1 MAKNDPGS
9 PLGIPCYTRSFLHF
23 PTMSATDYDK
33 LSLHEQIMLRPD
45 TYVGSY
51 TTHTESRWIW
61 DVAAKRMV
69 WRPVVVNPALL
80 KLFDEVLVNALDHRV
95 RLLQKGSDAPVK
107 HIDVT
112 VTPERIT
119 VRNDGEGIPVDEH
132 PVHKLYVPE
141 MIFGNL
147 LSGSNYKDK
156 DGGKQERIWGGM
168 NGYGAKLANIFSTE
182 FALETVDATRQKRY
196 KQVWRRNMLECGK
209 PAITKA
215 TCKPFTEI
223 SFVPDLTRFK
233 WEGATPTTI
242 PADMVAIMQT
252 RVVDA
257 AACAGKDCKVTLNGV
272 PLTANT
278 FQKYVGL
285 YVEEDKG
292 PETSIADEAEG
303 SAGSAGSVA
312 TGATARKAKCIA
324 YDAAGERWEV
334 AAILTRDLHGT
345 VDADY
350 RQISFVN
357 GINTRRGGK
366 HVEYVVKQVM
376 TAFCEMAK
384 KKAKMAEI
392 TPAMLKDSVVFFIN
406 STIVNPSFDGQAK
419 EYLTTVSKDF
429 GSLPAVPPKFVDKL
443 AKIGLLDEAQA
454 LLDAKNQKEAK
465 KTDGR
470 KRSTLRGI
478 PKLEDASWAGT
489 AKSAECT
496 LILTEGDS
504 AASTAIAGLKVV
516 GSDRYGVFPLKGKIL
531 NVKDISAAK
540 KTANEEL
547 THIKQ
552 ILGLEHGKE
561 YTDVKQLRYGRIMIM
576 TDQDVD
582 GSHIKGLLMNLFHTE
597 WPSLLKLGFLCCMMT
612 PLLKVTKGAHTL
624 CFYSQS
630 EYEEWLSS
638 MGDGGAKGWKV
649 KYYKGLGTS
658 TAKEA
663 CEYFREMN
671 TVDFDWDDESDL
683 AIDLAFNKK
692 RADDRKDWLGTY
704 SKERHLRVKAG
715 GVHVPYT
722 RFVHD
727 ELIHF
732 SNADNIRSLPAMMDG
747 LKPSQRKIL
756 WSCLKRNLTAEIKV
770 AQLAGYV
777 SEVAAYHHG
786 EASLQG
792 AIVGMAQDFVGSNNL
807 NLLVPSGQFGTRL
820 QGGKDAASPRYI
832 FTALEPIVRATM
844 RREDD
849 AVLQYVED
857 DGELVEPETYLPVLP
872 MLLVNGAVGIGTGF
886 STNVPNYNPRDIVR
900 VLKAKLADASAVDL
914 AATQLQPWWFGFR
927 GTVSPSA
934 DGKTWTTKGCYEFA
948 GDDAAAVRI
957 TELPVGS
964 WTLDYKKFLDDM
976 LVQQEED
983 LKEWQALSKKKDRT
997 DKENKALEKKPVPWL
1012 KDWKPA
1018 YNDTDAGFILY
1029 LDEDAYHTARA
1040 YPKEFEEHFKL
1051 TTTFKTTNM
1060 VAFNACGKIH
1070 RYDSVGEVLAEFYSV
1085 RLAAYGTRKE
1095 KELARMREEI
1105 RELDARLA
1113 FVKAVVE
1120 KRLVVANAED
1130 ADLLAG
1136 LKRIGVPPISA
1147 PDLPDDLKGYEYL
1160 LRMRVDRLKAAAVH
1174 ELEEEVAKAKAAMAA
1189 LAAMTLEGLWLKD
1202 LGEFEVA
1209 WEKYETKRKEKAEEL
1224 GKEMDAKGAK
1234 VVKKVVRKVKTA
1246 AK

>member
-1 MAKNDPGS
+1 
-9 PLGIPCYTRSFLHF
+9 
-23 PTMSATDYDK
+23 MSATDYDK

-61 DVAAKRMV
+61 DAVGKRMV
-69 WRPVVVNPALL
+69 WRPVTVNPALL

-95 RLLQKGSDAPVK
+95 RLLQKGSDALVK

-112 VTPERIT
+112 VTSTKVT

-132 PVHKLYVPE
+132 PIHKMFVPE

-156 DGGKQERIWGGM
+156 DGGSQERIWGGM

-182 FALETVDATRQKRY
+182 FALETVDSKRQKRY

-209 PAITKA
+209 PVIAKA

-223 SFVPDLTRFK
+223 SFTPDLTRFK
-233 WEGATPTTI
+233 WLGATPAEI

-272 PLTANT
+272 PLAANT

-285 YVEEDKG
+285 YVEEESK
-292 PETSIADEAEG
+292 ENKEAED
-303 SAGSAGSVA
+303 GSVA
-312 TGATARKAKCIA
+312 TGATAKKAKCIA
-324 YDAAGERWEV
+324 YDAAGERWEI

-366 HVEYVVKQVM
+366 HTEYVVKQVM
-376 TAFCEMAK
+376 TAFCDLAK
-384 KKAKMAEI
+384 KRAKMTDI
-392 TPAMLKDSVVFFIN
+392 TPAALKDSVVFFIN
-406 STIVNPSFDGQAK
+406 ATIVNPSFDGQAK
-419 EYLTTVSKDF
+419 EFLTTTSKDF
-429 GSLPAVPPKFVDKL
+429 GSLPILPPKFVDKL
-443 AKIGLLDEAQA
+443 VKIGLLDEAQTIM
-454 LLDAKNQKEAK
+454 DAKNQKEAK

-470 KRSTLRGI
+470 KRSVLRGI

-489 AKSAECT
+489 PKSGECT

-531 NVKDISAAK
+531 NVKDVSVAK
-540 KTANEEL
+540 KTANQEL
-547 THIKQ
+547 TYIKQ

-561 YTDVKQLRYGRIMIM
+561 YTDIKQLRYGRIMIM

-612 PLLKVTKGAHTL
+612 PLLKATKGPHTL
-624 CFYSQS
+624 CFYSQP
-630 EYEEWLSS
+630 EYEEWLASLSDGSNASS
-638 MGDGGAKGWKV
+638 AKSWKI

-671 TVDFDWDDESDL
+671 TVDFDWDNESHN

-692 RADDRKDWLGTY
+692 RSDDRKEWLGTFAN
-704 SKERHLRVKAG
+704 ERHLRVKAG

-732 SNADNIRSLPAMMDG
+732 SHADNIRSLPAVMDG

-756 WSCLKRNLTAEIKV
+756 WSCLKRNLVSEIKV

-786 EASLQG
+786 EVSLQG
-792 AIVGMAQDFVGSNNL
+792 AIVGMAQDFMGSNNI
-807 NLLVPSGQFGTRL
+807 NLLQPSGQFGTRL
-820 QGGKDAASPRYI
+820 QGGKDSASARYI
-832 FTALEPIVRATM
+832 FTALEPIVRAM
-844 RREDD
+844 IRKEDD
-849 AVLQYVED
+849 AILRYIED
-857 DGELVEPETYLPVLP
+857 DGDIVEPESYMPVLP
-872 MLLVNGAVGIGTGF
+872 LLLVNGAIGIGTGF
-886 STNVPNYNPRDIVR
+886 STNIPNYNPSDIVR
-900 VLKAKLADASAVDL
+900 VLKARLESDVGSVELKE
-914 AATQLQPWWFGFR
+914 TKLQPWWFGFR
-927 GTVSPSA
+927 GSVTGSS
-934 DGKTWTTKGCYEFA
+934 DGRTWTTKGVYEFV
-948 GDDAAAVRI
+948 GDDSAAVRI
-957 TELPVGS
+957 KELPVGR
-964 WTLDYKKFLDDM
+964 WTLDYKEFLEAM
-976 LVQQEED
+976 LTQQEED
-983 LKEWQALSKKKDRT
+983 IKEWQALSKKKDRT
-997 DKENKALEKKPVPWL
+997 EKENKALEKKPVTWL

-1040 YPKEFEEHFKL
+1040 YPKEFEDHFNL

-1060 VAFNACGKIH
+1060 VAFNAKGKIT
-1070 RYDSVGEVLAEFYSV
+1070 RYDAVGEVLSEFYDV

-1095 KELARMREEI
+1095 KETARMREEI

-1113 FVKAVVE
+1113 FIRAVVE
-1120 KRLVVANAED
+1120 KRLVVANADD
-1130 ADLLAG
+1130 AELLAG

-1147 PDLPDDLKGYEYL
+1147 PDQPNDLKGYEYL
-1160 LRMRVDRLKAAAVH
+1160 LRMRVDRLKAAAVL
-1174 ELEEEVAKAKAAMAA
+1174 ELENEVEKAKTLLTALEAMS
-1189 LAAMTLEGLWLKD
+1189 LEGLWLRD
-1202 LGEFEVA
+1202 LNEFEIA
-1209 WEKYETKRKEKAEEL
+1209 WNKYETKRKEKAEDL
-1224 GKEMDAKGAK
+1224 GKDMNAKSARI
-1234 VVKKVVRKVKTA
+1234 VKRPVVRKVKST
-1246 AK
+1246 K

>member
-1 MAKNDPGS
+1 MLKGP
-9 PLGIPCYTRSFLHF
+9 PLDFQIHYYLFLHF
-23 PTMSATDYDK
+23 RTMSATDYDL
-33 LSLHEQIMLRPD
+33 LSHHEQIMLRPD

-51 TTHTESRWIW
+51 TTHSESRWIW

-69 WRPVVVNPALL
+69 WRPVTVNPALL

-112 VTPERIT
+112 VTPQRIT
-119 VRNDGEGIPVDEH
+119 VRNDGEGIPVEEH
-132 PVHKLYVPE
+132 PVHKMYVPQ

-156 DGGKQERIWGGM
+156 DGGGQERIWGGM

-182 FALETVDATRQKRY
+182 FALETVDAARQKRY

-209 PAITKA
+209 PSIAKA

-223 SFVPDLTRFK
+223 TFVPDLTRFK
-233 WEGATPTTI
+233 WEGATPTEI

-252 RVVDA
+252 RVIDA

-272 PLTANT
+272 PVTSNT
-278 FQKYVGL
+278 FQKYIGL
-285 YVEEDKG
+285 YVEEGG
-292 PETSIADEAEG
+292 PEAGEG
-303 SAGSAGSVA
+303 AGEDVGSVA
-312 TGATARKAKCIA
+312 TGATAKKAKCIA
-324 YDAAGERWEV
+324 YDAAGDRWEV

-384 KKAKMAEI
+384 KKAKMADI
-392 TPAMLKDSVVFFIN
+392 TPAMLKDSVVFFVN
-406 STIVNPSFDGQAK
+406 ATIVNPSFDGQAK

-429 GSLPAVPPKFVDKL
+429 GSLPVIPPKFVDKL
-443 AKIGLLDEAQA
+443 AKIGLLDEAQS
-454 LLDAKNQKEAK
+454 LLDAKNQKDAK

-540 KTANEEL
+540 KTANQEL

-597 WPSLLKLGFLCCMMT
+597 WPSLLRLGFLCCMMT
-612 PLLKVTKGAHTL
+612 PLLKATKGTQTL

-630 EYEEWLSS
+630 EYEEW
-638 MGDGGAKGWKV
+638 MTRVGDAGTRGWKI

-671 TVDFDWDDESDL
+671 TVDFDWDDESDG

-692 RADDRKDWLGTY
+692 RADDRKEWLATFV
-704 SKERHLRVKAG
+704 KDRHLRVKAG
-715 GVHVPYT
+715 GIHIPYT

-732 SNADNIRSLPAMMDG
+732 SNADNIRSLPAVMDG

-756 WSCLKRNLTAEIKV
+756 WSCFKRNLTQEIKV

-807 NLLVPSGQFGTRL
+807 NLLFPSGQFGTRL

-832 FTALEPIVRATM
+832 FTALEAIMKTVVRK
-844 RREDD
+844 EDE
-849 AVLQYVED
+849 AILRYTED
-857 DGELVEPETYLPVLP
+857 DGELVEPETYLPVVP
-872 MLLVNGAVGIGTGF
+872 MLLVNGAAGIGTGF
-886 STNVPNYNPRDIVR
+886 SSNVPTYNPRDIVR
-900 VLKAKLADASAVDL
+900 VLKARLQTAEMDL
-914 AATQLQPWWFGFR
+914 ATVKLEPWWFGFH
-927 GTVSPSA
+927 GTVTGSM
-934 DGKTWTTKGCYEFA
+934 DGKTWTTKGCYEFV
-948 GDDAAAVRI
+948 GDDSAAVRI
-957 TELPVGS
+957 TELPIGT
-964 WTLDYKKFLDDM
+964 WTLDYKEFLETM
-976 LVQQEED
+976 LTQQEED
-983 LKEWQALSKKKDRT
+983 LKEWTALSKKKDRT

-1018 YNDTDAGFILY
+1018 YNDMDAGFILY

-1051 TTTFKTTNM
+1051 TTTAKTTNM
-1060 VAFNACGKIH
+1060 VAFNSEGKIH
-1070 RYDSVGEVLAEFYSV
+1070 RYDTVGEILSEFYSV
-1085 RLAAYGTRKE
+1085 RLAAYGARKKAE
-1095 KELARMREEI
+1095 TDRMRTEI
-1105 RELDARLA
+1105 KELDARLV

-1120 KRLVVANAED
+1120 RRLVVANAED
-1130 ADLLAG
+1130 AELLAG
-1136 LKRIGVPPISA
+1136 LKALGVPPISA
-1147 PDLPDDLKGYEYL
+1147 PEMPDDLKGYEYL

-1174 ELEEEVAKAKAAMAA
+1174 ELEEEAAKAKAALAA
-1189 LAAMTLEGLWLKD
+1189 LEAMTLEGLWLKD
-1202 LGEFEVA
+1202 LAEFEAA
-1209 WEKYETKRKEKAEEL
+1209 WEKYEEKRKAKAEDL
-1224 GKEMDAKGAK
+1224 SKEMDAKARDEK
-1234 VVKKVVRKVKTA
+1234 KKVVRKAKTT

>member
-1 MAKNDPGS
+1 
-9 PLGIPCYTRSFLHF
+9 
-23 PTMSATDYDK
+23 MSASDYDM

-61 DVAAKRMV
+61 DSAARRMV
-69 WRPVVVNPALL
+69 WRSVVVNPALL

-95 RLLQKGSDAPVK
+95 RLQQQGSDAPVK
-107 HIDVT
+107 HIAVEI
-112 VTPERIT
+112 TPQRIT
-119 VRNDGEGIPVDEH
+119 VRNDGKGIPVEEH
-132 PVHKLYVPE
+132 PTHKLYVPE
-141 MIFGNL
+141 MIFGKL

-156 DGGKQERIWGGM
+156 DGGNQERIWGGM

-182 FALETVDATRQKRY
+182 FTVETVDATRQKRY

-209 PAITKA
+209 PTITKA

-223 SFVPDLTRFK
+223 AFAPDLTQFK
-233 WEGATPTTI
+233 WVGATPTEIT
-242 PADMVAIMQT
+242 ADMLAIMRT

-257 AACAGKDCKVTLNGV
+257 AACAGKDCKVSLNGEL
-272 PLTANT
+272 LTSNT

-285 YVEEDKG
+285 YVEEDRG
-292 PETSIADEAEG
+292 ALGASLTAVGDASSGASDSTGTPED
-303 SAGSAGSVA
+303 AGTVA

-334 AAILTRDLHGT
+334 AAILTRDLHGD

-366 HVEYVVKQVM
+366 HVEYVVKHVM

-384 KKAKMAEI
+384 KKAKLADI
-392 TPAMLKDSVVFFIN
+392 TPALLKDSVVFFIN
-406 STIVNPSFDGQAK
+406 TTIVNPSFDGQAK
-419 EYLTTVSKDF
+419 ENLITMAKDF
-429 GSLPAVPPKFVDKL
+429 GSLPVIPPKFVEKL
-443 AKIGLLDEAQA
+443 VKIGLLDEAQA
-454 LLDAKNQKEAK
+454 LLDAKTQKDAK

-478 PKLEDASWAGT
+478 PKLHDASFAGT

-516 GSDRYGVFPLKGKIL
+516 GSDRYGIFPLKGKIL
-531 NVKDISAAK
+531 NVKDVSAAK
-540 KTANEEL
+540 KTANQEL
-547 THIKQ
+547 TYIKQ

-561 YTDVKQLRYGRIMIM
+561 YSDLKQLRYGRIMIM

-597 WPSLLKLGFLCCMMT
+597 WPSLLRLGFLCCMMT
-612 PLLKVTKGAHTL
+612 PLLKATKGAQTL

-630 EYEEWLSS
+630 EYEEW
-638 MGDGGAKGWKV
+638 MAHVGDVGTRGWKI

-658 TAKEA
+658 PAQEA
-663 CEYFREMN
+663 CEYSRSMN
-671 TVDFDWDDESDL
+671 TVDFDWDDASDQ

-692 RADDRKDWLGTY
+692 RADDRKEWLGTY
-704 SKERHLRVKAG
+704 DRERHLHVKAG

-732 SNADNIRSLPAMMDG
+732 SSADNVRSIPAMMDG

-756 WSCLKRNLTAEIKV
+756 WAALKRNLTQEIKV

-792 AIVGMAQDFVGSNNL
+792 AIVGMAQDFVGSNNI

-820 QGGKDAASPRYI
+820 QGGSDAASPRYI
-832 FTALEPIVRATM
+832 FTALEPIVRTVV

-849 AVLQYVED
+849 AILKYMED
-857 DGELVEPETYLPVLP
+857 DGDTVEPESYMPTLPL
-872 MLLVNGAVGIGTGF
+872 LLVNGTLGIGTGF
-886 STNVPNYNPRDIVR
+886 STNVPPFNPRDLTR
-900 VLKAKLADASAVDL
+900 VLRARLEGATTDVDV
-914 AATQLQPWWFGFR
+914 AATRLAPWWNGFK
-927 GTVSPSA
+927 GSVSASA
-934 DGKTWTTKGCYEFA
+934 DGKTWTTKGLYEFL
-948 GDDAAAVRI
+948 GDDAATVRI
-957 TELPVGS
+957 TELPVGT
-964 WTLDYKKFLDDM
+964 WTLDYKAFLDEM
-976 LVQQEED
+976 LVQQEEEA
-983 LKEWQALSKKKDRT
+983 KEWTALNKKKKGDLT
-997 DKENKALEKKPVPWL
+997 DKERKALEKKPMAWL

-1018 YNDTDAGFILY
+1018 FNDVDAGFVLY

-1040 YPKEFEEHFKL
+1040 YPKEFEDKFKM
-1051 TTTFKTTNM
+1051 TTSFKTTNM
-1060 VAFNACGKIH
+1060 VAFNAEGKIH
-1070 RYDSVGEVLAEFYSV
+1070 RYESVGEVLAEFYRV

-1095 KELARMREEI
+1095 QQLARMAEEL
-1105 RELDARLA
+1105 RELEARLA
-1113 FVKAVVE
+1113 FVRAVVE

-1130 ADLLAG
+1130 AELLAG
-1136 LKRIGVPPISA
+1136 LKAIGVPPLSA
-1147 PDLPDDLKGYEYL
+1147 PDAADDLKGYEYL
-1160 LRMRVDRLKAAAVH
+1160 LRMRVDRLKAAAVA
-1174 ELEEEVAKAKAAMAA
+1174 ELEQEVAEAKAAMAA
-1189 LAAMTLEGLWLKD
+1189 LKAMTLEGLWLRELDELAVALDKYEAKRAAKAED
-1202 LGEFEVA
+1202 LG
-1209 WEKYETKRKEKAEEL
+1209 KA
-1224 GKEMDAKGAK
+1224 MDAKAAKGATT
-1234 VVKKVVRKVKTA
+1234 KKTVVRKVKA
-1246 AK
+1246 

>member
-1 MAKNDPGS
+1 
-9 PLGIPCYTRSFLHF
+9 
-23 PTMSATDYDK
+23 MSASDYDK
-33 LSLHEQIMLRPD
+33 LSLHEQILLRPD

-61 DVAAKRMV
+61 DVTGRRMV
-69 WRPVVVNPALL
+69 WRSVTVNPALL

-95 RLLQKGSDAPVK
+95 RLQQKGSDAPVK

-112 VTPERIT
+112 VTATKVT
-119 VRNDGEGIPVDEH
+119 VRNDGEGVPVDEH
-132 PVHKLYVPE
+132 PVHKLYAPE

-156 DGGKQERIWGGM
+156 DGGSQERIWGGM

-182 FALETVDATRQKRY
+182 FAVETVDGKRQKRY

-209 PAITKA
+209 PSITKA

-223 SFVPDLTRFK
+223 SFVPDLTRLR
-233 WEGATPTTI
+233 WEGATPTEI
-242 PADMVAIMQT
+242 PADMIAIMQT

-272 PLTANT
+272 PLLANT

-285 YVEEDKG
+285 YVEDAKDAKDNKAE
-292 PETSIADEAEG
+292 DEA
-303 SAGSAGSVA
+303 SVA
-312 TGATARKAKCIA
+312 TGATAKKAKCIA
-324 YDAAGERWEV
+324 YDSAGERWEV

-384 KKAKMAEI
+384 KRAKMADI

-406 STIVNPSFDGQAK
+406 ATIVNPSFDGQAK

-429 GSLPAVPPKFVDKL
+429 GSLPVLPPKFVDKL
-443 AKIGLLDEAQA
+443 VKIGLLDEAQSI
-454 LLDAKNQKEAK
+454 LDAKNQKEAK

-489 AKSAECT
+489 PKSTECT

-504 AASTAIAGLKVV
+504 AKTTAISGLKVV
-516 GSDRYGVFPLKGKIL
+516 GTDRYGVFPLKGKIL

-597 WPSLLKLGFLCCMMT
+597 WPSLLRLGFLCCMMT
-612 PLLKVTKGAHTL
+612 PLLKATKGAQTL
-624 CFYSQS
+624 SFYSQS
-630 EYEEWLSS
+630 EYEEW
-638 MGDGGAKGWKV
+638 MTTAAGGGKGWKI

-692 RADDRKDWLGTY
+692 RADDRKEWLGTY
-704 SKERHLRVKAG
+704 MKDRHLRVKAG
-715 GVHVPYT
+715 GIRVPYT

-732 SNADNIRSLPAMMDG
+732 SNADNIRSLPAMLDG

-756 WSCLKRNLTAEIKV
+756 WAALKRNLTTEIKV
-770 AQLAGYV
+770 AQMAGYV

-786 EASLQG
+786 EVSLQG

-832 FTALEPIVRATM
+832 FTALESITKAIVRK
-844 RREDD
+844 EDD
-849 AVLQYVED
+849 AILKYTED
-857 DGELVEPETYLPVLP
+857 DGEFVEPETYLPVLP
-872 MLLVNGAVGIGTGF
+872 MLLVNGAIGIGTGF
-886 STNVPNYNPRDIVR
+886 STNVPNFNPQDIAR
-900 VLKAKLADASAVDL
+900 VLRACLTSAGGSHMDL
-914 AATQLQPWWFGFR
+914 KATQLQPWWFGFR
-927 GTVSPSA
+927 GTVTGSL
-934 DGKTWTTKGCYEFA
+934 DGRTWTTKGCYEFV
-948 GDDAAAVRI
+948 GDDSAAVRI

-964 WTLDYKKFLDDM
+964 WTLDYKQFLDEM
-976 LVQQEED
+976 LTQQEED
-983 LKEWQALSKKKDRT
+983 LKDWQALSKKKDRT
-997 DKENKALEKKPVPWL
+997 DKENKAVAQKPVPWL

-1040 YPKEFEEHFKL
+1040 YPKEFEEHFKM

-1060 VAFNACGKIH
+1060 VAFNAEGKIH
-1070 RYDSVGEVLAEFYSV
+1070 RYESVGEVLEEFYRV
-1085 RLAAYGTRKE
+1085 RLAAYSARKE
-1095 KELARMREEI
+1095 KEMGRMREEI

-1120 KRLVVANAED
+1120 RRLVVANAED
-1130 ADLLAG
+1130 ADLLKG
-1136 LKRIGVPPISA
+1136 LKAIGVPPISA
-1147 PDLPDDLKGYEYL
+1147 PDMPDDLKGYEYL

-1174 ELEEEVAKAKAAMAA
+1174 ELESEVAKTKAI
-1189 LAAMTLEGLWLKD
+1189 LAVLTAMTLEGLWLKD
-1202 LGEFEVA
+1202 LDEFDAA
-1209 WEKYETKRKEKAEEL
+1209 WEKYAVKRQEKAEDL
-1224 GKEMDAKGAK
+1224 GKEMDTKGK
-1234 VVKKVVRKVKTA
+1234 VKKIVRK
-1246 AK
+1246 AKSTK

>member
-1 MAKNDPGS
+1 
-9 PLGIPCYTRSFLHF
+9 
-23 PTMSATDYDK
+23 MSAADYDK

-51 TTHTESRWIW
+51 TTHTEMRWIW
-61 DVAAKRMV
+61 NAAEKRMV
-69 WRPVVVNPALL
+69 WRSVTVNPALL

-95 RLLQKGSDAPVK
+95 RVLQKGSEYPVK

-112 VTPERIT
+112 VTNERIT
-119 VRNDGEGIPVDEH
+119 VRNDGEGIPVDAH
-132 PVHKLYVPE
+132 PVHKIYVPE

-156 DGGKQERIWGGM
+156 DGGAQERIWGGM

-182 FALETVDATRQKRY
+182 FTVETVDAGRQKRY
-196 KQVWRRNMLECGK
+196 KQVWRRNMFDCGK

-223 SFVPDLTRFK
+223 SFAPDLTRFK
-233 WEGATPTTI
+233 WDGSVPTTI
-242 PADMVAIMQT
+242 PTDMVDIMCT
-252 RVVDA
+252 RVIDA

-272 PLTANT
+272 PVVANN
-278 FQKYVGL
+278 FQKYINL
-285 YVEEDKG
+285 YVEEPAKDC
-292 PETSIADEAEG
+292 
-303 SAGSAGSVA
+303 AGSDDGSVVTGT
-312 TGATARKAKCIA
+312 TGATAKKAKCVA
-324 YDAAGERWEV
+324 YDNAGERWDIG
-334 AAILTRDLHGT
+334 AILTRDLHGT

-366 HVEYVVKQVM
+366 HVEYVTKHVM
-376 TAFCEMAK
+376 TAFCEAAK
-384 KKAKMAEI
+384 KKAKMDV

-406 STIVNPSFDGQAK
+406 ATIVNPSFDGQAK
-419 EYLTTVSKDF
+419 EYLTTLSKDF

-443 AKIGLLDEAQA
+443 MKIGLLDEAQA
-454 LLDAKNQKEAK
+454 ILDAKNQKEAK

-478 PKLEDASWAGT
+478 PKLEDAGWAGT

-504 AASTAIAGLKVV
+504 AMSTAIAGLKVV

-540 KTANEEL
+540 KTANQEI
-547 THIKQ
+547 TYIKQ
-552 ILGLEHGKE
+552 ILGLETGKE
-561 YTDVKQLRYGRIMIM
+561 YTDMKQLRYGRIMIM

-582 GSHIKGLLMNLFHTE
+582 GSHIKGLLMNLFHTD

-612 PLLKVTKGAHTL
+612 PLLKASKGAQTL

-630 EYEEWLSS
+630 EYEEWLRDDS
-638 MGDGGAKGWKV
+638 GKGWKI

-671 TVDFDWDDESDL
+671 TVDFDWDKESND

-692 RADDRKDWLGTY
+692 RADDRKDWLATY
-704 SKERHLRVKAG
+704 NKERHLPVKAG
-715 GVHVPYT
+715 GIHIPYT

-732 SNADNIRSLPAMMDG
+732 SSADNIRSLPAMMDG

-756 WSCLKRNLTAEIKV
+756 WSCLKRNLTQEIKV

-792 AIVGMAQDFVGSNNL
+792 AIVGMAQDFVGSNNI
-807 NLLVPSGQFGTRL
+807 NLLQPSGQFGTRL

-832 FTALEPIVRATM
+832 FTALEPIVRNM
-844 RREDD
+844 IRKEDD
-849 AVLQYVED
+849 AILKYVED
-857 DGELVEPETYLPVLP
+857 DGELVEPETYMPVLP
-872 MLLVNGAVGIGTGF
+872 MLLVNGSVGIGTGF
-886 STNVPNYNPRDIVR
+886 STNVPPHNPKDLVKAI
-900 VLKAKLADASAVDL
+900 KAKLTDATVDL
-914 AATQLQPWWFGFR
+914 AAIKVAPWWNGFQ
-927 GTVSPSA
+927 GTVTSTA
-934 DGKTWTTKGCYEFA
+934 ETTWSTKGIYEFT
-948 GDDAAAVRI
+948 GDDAAVVRI
-957 TELPVGS
+957 KELPVGT
-964 WTLDYKKFLDDM
+964 WTLDYKEFLDTM
-976 LVQQEED
+976 LTQQEED
-983 LKEWQALSKKKDRT
+983 LKAWQALSKKKDRT
-997 DKENKALEKKPVPWL
+997 DKEDKAAAKKPMMWL

-1018 YNDTDAGFILY
+1018 YNDVDAGFLLY

-1040 YPKEFEEHFKL
+1040 YPKEFEDHFKL

-1060 VAFNACGKIH
+1060 VAFNAQGKIH
-1070 RYDSVGEVLAEFYSV
+1070 RYASAGEMIAEFYDV
-1085 RLAAYGTRKE
+1085 RLTAYGARKE
-1095 KELARMREEI
+1095 KELDRMHEEI
-1105 RELDARLA
+1105 KELDAKLA

-1130 ADLLAG
+1130 AELLAG
-1136 LKRIGVPPISA
+1136 LKAIGVPPISA
-1147 PDLPDDLKGYEYL
+1147 PDAPEDLKAYEYL
-1160 LRMRVDRLKAAAVH
+1160 LKMRVDRLKAAAVQ
-1174 ELEEEVAKAKAAMAA
+1174 ELAGQVATAKAAMAA
-1189 LAAMTLEGLWLKD
+1189 LAAMTLEAMWAKD
-1202 LGEFEVA
+1202 LEEFQVSL
-1209 WEKYETKRKEKAEEL
+1209 EKYEGKRKEKGEEL
-1224 GKEMDAKGAK
+1224 VKEMKP
-1234 VVKKVVRKVKTA
+1234 KKVVRKK
-1246 AK
+1246 